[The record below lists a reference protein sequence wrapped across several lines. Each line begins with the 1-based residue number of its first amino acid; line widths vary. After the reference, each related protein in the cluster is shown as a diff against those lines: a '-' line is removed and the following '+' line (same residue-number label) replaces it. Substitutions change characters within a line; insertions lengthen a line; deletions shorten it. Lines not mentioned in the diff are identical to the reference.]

1 MNEGFLWRLTW
12 RGFGVICVA
21 GGVMMEPH
29 GGRLVYNMLEGDV
42 AMSYWEVSTR
52 LEVRPTLGPDG
63 PPIRNPYREIM
74 SIAYGFFSPLEGFM
88 QWNEVESVL
97 KERRLLSGWLFP
109 FLSFGAGGSCVG
121 AGARVLV
128 RVVGLVVLAS
138 CRGYAAT
145 CRWLY
150 GGVLL
155 TVTAAGSLCRGR
167 GAG

>member
-1 MNEGFLWRLTW
+1 MGAAWCVEGGWLFAKSP
-12 RGFGVICVA
+12 RG
-21 GGVMMEPH
+21 
-29 GGRLVYNMLEGDV
+29 L
-42 AMSYWEVSTR
+42 
-52 LEVRPTLGPDG
+52 RPTLG
-63 PPIRNPYREIM
+63 PIRNPYRENV
-74 SIAYGFFSPLEGFM
+74 SITYGFFSPLEGVM
-88 QWNEVESVL
+88 TWNEVESVL

-128 RVVGLVVLAS
+128 QVVRLVVLAS
-138 CRGYAAT
+138 CRGYAAA

-155 TVTAAGSLCRGR
+155 TVTATGSLCRGR

>member
-1 MNEGFLWRLTW
+1 
-12 RGFGVICVA
+12 
-21 GGVMMEPH
+21 
-29 GGRLVYNMLEGDV
+29 LVYNVLEGD
-42 AMSYWEVSTR
+42 AARSYWEVSAR

-63 PPIRNPYREIM
+63 APIRNPYREVM

-88 QWNEVESVL
+88 PWNEVESVL
-97 KERRLLSGWLFP
+97 RERRLLSGWLFP
-109 FLSFGAGGSCVG
+109 LLSFGTCGGCVG

-150 GGVLL
+150 GRVLL
-155 TVTAAGSLCRGR
+155 TVTAAGSLSRGR

>member
-1 MNEGFLWRLTW
+1 
-12 RGFGVICVA
+12 
-21 GGVMMEPH
+21 MMEPH

-42 AMSYWEVSTR
+42 ARSYWELSTR
-52 LEVRPTLGPDG
+52 LEIKPTLGPDG
-63 PPIRNPYREIM
+63 APIRNPYREIM

-88 QWNEVESVL
+88 PWNEVESVL
-97 KERRLLSGWLFP
+97 RERRLLSGWLFP
-109 FLSFGAGGSCVG
+109 FLSFGAGGGCVG

-128 RVVGLVVLAS
+128 RVVGLMVLTS
-138 CRGYAAT
+138 CRGYAAA

-167 GAG
+167 GVG